1 MARTIITLILMVLLG
16 FATMN
21 AQTSMYLKLPDI
33 EGESQQQGHEE
44 EIELTQVSWEVS
56 IPDAALSGRT
66 RARTSFSG
74 ISIAKNT
81 DLASN
86 TMLDFLARNKT
97 LRNVIL
103 TFSTNSSDG
112 LKDYLI
118 YELDNVRI
126 TSFKMEANEK
136 DSKPQEYWTLSFE
149 KINSL
154 YKQFNN
160 NGRLEEEVEFEYSLR
175 TGS

>member
-1 MARTIITLILMVLLG
+1 
-16 FATMN
+16 
-21 AQTSMYLKLPDI
+21 
-33 EGESQQQGHEE
+33 
-44 EIELTQVSWEVS
+44 
-56 IPDAALSGRT
+56 
-66 RARTSFSG
+66 
-74 ISIAKNT
+74 
-81 DLASN
+81 
-86 TMLDFLARNKT
+86 MLDFLARNKT

-103 TFSTNSSDG
+103 TFSTNSSG
-112 LKDYLI
+112 GINDYLI
-118 YELDNVRI
+118 YELDNVSI

-160 NGRLEEEVEFEYSLR
+160 NGRLEEEVEFEYALH